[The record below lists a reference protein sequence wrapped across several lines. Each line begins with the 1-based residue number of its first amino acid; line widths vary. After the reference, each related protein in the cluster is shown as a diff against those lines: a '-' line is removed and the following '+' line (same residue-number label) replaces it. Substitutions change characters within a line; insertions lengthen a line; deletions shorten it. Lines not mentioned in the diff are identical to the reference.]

1 MYSLGLNGSLYMGA
15 SSLNTQQLAIQTIG
29 NNLSNIN
36 TPGYA
41 RERANLVEND
51 VLSDGQG
58 AIGTGS
64 SVSSIESIRSSL
76 LDGMVQQSLGAQGYA
91 DDQSTLTA
99 TVQTALGESFSS
111 TASSSSSSSTSS
123 AGAIQTA
130 MSTFFGAL
138 QSLAASPS
146 SSTARQDVT
155 QDASSL
161 ATELNNAYTRIQQV
175 QSGTATDAGSITDQI
190 NQLSKTIASLNQ
202 QIIQVQSAS
211 GGSADSLVDT
221 RTGDLEQLSSLVN
234 VNSTTQS
241 NGTITVALADAPSVV
256 LVSGDNG
263 GGAGSTQSLSV
274 SYNPT
279 STTPLTVSASTSGA
293 LGAGIPSG
301 GSLGSHLETANVQI
315 GSPAANG
322 GTGLLAQLDAV
333 ASSLQSQMNTANEAG
348 FDLNGNAG
356 GAFFTG
362 TGAANLAVSS
372 AIKSNPSLIAA
383 ASTSGASLDGS
394 NAQNMADTLQNSSAV
409 LPAFQNIV
417 SGVANAASSAA
428 TNQTTQDGVT
438 SQLQTQRQS
447 VSGVSIDEEMTN
459 LITFQQAYSASARFV
474 TTISDLYNTLVNE
487 TQ

>member
-15 SSLNTQQLAIQTIG
+15 KSLNTQQLAIQTIG

-41 RERANLVEND
+41 RERANLVESE
-51 VLSDGQG
+51 VLTNGEG

-76 LDGMVQQSLGAQGYA
+76 LDGLVQQSLGAQGYA
-91 DDQSTLTA
+91 DDQSNLTA

-111 TASSSSSSSTSS
+111 TASSGGASTTS

-138 QSLAASPS
+138 QTLAASPS
-146 SSTARQDVT
+146 SPTARQDVV

-161 ATELNNAYTRIQQV
+161 ATDLNSAYARIQQV
-175 QSGTATDAGSITDQI
+175 QSGTATDASSITDQI
-190 NQLSKTIASLNQ
+190 NQLSTTIASLNQ

-211 GGSADSLVDT
+211 GGTADSLVDT
-221 RTGDLEQLSSLVN
+221 RTADLEQLSSLVN
-234 VNSTTQS
+234 VTSTAQS

-256 LVSGDNG
+256 LVDGDNG

-274 SYNPT
+274 SFNPA
-279 STTPLTVSASTSGA
+279 STTPLTVSGSTSGA

-301 GSLGSHLETANVQI
+301 GSLGSHLEAANTLI
-315 GSPAANG
+315 GAPAADG
-322 GTGLLAQLDAV
+322 GNGLLAQLDAV

-348 FDLNGNAG
+348 YDLNGNAG
-356 GAFFTG
+356 TAFFTG
-362 TGAANLAVSS
+362 TGAAGLAVSA
-372 AIKSNPSLIAA
+372 AISSNPSLIAA
-383 ASTSGASLDGS
+383 AATAGAPLDGT
-394 NAQNMADTLQNSSAV
+394 NAQSMADTLQNSSSV

-417 SGVANAASSAA
+417 TGVANAASNAA

-438 SQLQTQRQS
+438 AQLQNQRQA

-459 LITFQQAYSASARFV
+459 LISFQQAYSASARFI
-474 TTISDLYNTLVNE
+474 TTISSLYDTLVNE